1 MVLLKHALPILLRP
15 TFEWSAISAKTI
27 TPFKLFLGYII
38 PLSAIRPVASTILI
52 VEFVHNNPSIQ
63 EEWVGFY
70 WKSAFPN
77 LIAYYVWQLMAIYLL
92 AHFVNCIAPL
102 FARERNY
109 PLGLKVLGF
118 ALTPIWFGEIFIA
131 IPVFSLDTSMRILS
145 LFYSGYLLYLGL
157 SILMNVSSPK
167 VLLYTGIVAVALWG
181 TSKAPR
187 IAVSIDEYFRQHV
200 LDQNTKTVIV
210 VLLIL
215 SVVGLTVLYQ
225 RYGKAVRQAL
235 LYTGMVAVALWGTSK
250 APRIAV
256 AIDEFFRRWPSFD
269 ESTKTMIVVLLIL
282 SVVGL
287 TVLYERYCKKPRSN
301 FDD

>member
-52 VEFVHNNPSIQ
+52 VEFVHNNPSVQ

-77 LIAYYVWQLMAIYLL
+77 LIAHYVWQLMAIYLL

-109 PLGLKVLGF
+109 PLALKVLAF

-131 IPVFSLDTSMRILS
+131 IAVFSLDTSMRILS

-167 VLLYTGIVAVALWG
+167 VLLYTGIVTVALWG
-181 TSKAPR
+181 TSKAPT
-187 IAVSIDEYFRQHV
+187 IAVNIY
-200 LDQNTKTVIV
+200 
-210 VLLIL
+210 
-215 SVVGLTVLYQ
+215 
-225 RYGKAVRQAL
+225 
-235 LYTGMVAVALWGTSK
+235 
-250 APRIAV
+250 
-256 AIDEFFRRWPSFD
+256 EFFRRWPSFD

-301 FDD
+301 CDN